1 MIERDE
7 ASEYWEAIPVT
18 LTGKDVLTM
27 VGVLD
32 CRIEMIQAINS
43 DDMAREINAPSQEM
57 RDRLMDAVK
66 AAQTA
71 VESARKGWGR
81 DQQVTLAMC
90 NEAVFDINPVDP
102 DFGLIDKEQVERAL
116 AQLPWPHGS
125 GETPPHFEGK
135 AIMQG
140 TAPVVHQGKGTA
152 LYASPDDAASTQ
164 DAPTE
169 VEDGL
174 DVSCRYGD
182 ILRRVPDGIA
192 EMGRVRMSSRER
204 AVDAINRAIDEGSG
218 SVDQFSIAW
227 DAIGWIE
234 SAGLQIVPANLLDAV
249 IAAVEMTEIPWKGS
263 QEWRKKDIIAA
274 IRAAWEGET
283 DGD

>member
-1 MIERDE
+1 MSDVTQLSDEALVEKFSDSSYCKIEGWGDDSGYEPERDE
-7 ASEYWEAIPVT
+7 
-18 LTGKDVLTM
+18 LL
-27 VGVLD
+27 
-32 CRIEMIQAINS
+32 R
-43 DDMAREINAPSQEM
+43 
-57 RDRLMDAVK
+57 RLAL
-66 AAQTA
+66 
-71 VESARKGWGR
+71 R

-204 AVDAINRAIDEGSG
+204 AVEVLQFALCGVEVSG
-218 SVDQFSIAW
+218 LDPYENLASANELVA
-227 DAIGWIE
+227 ALE
-234 SAGLQIVPANLLDAV
+234 SAGLEIVPANLLDAV
-249 IAAVEMTEIPWKGS
+249 IAAVDEAFCYNPVTKRSKI
-263 QEWRKKDIIAA
+263 QVARTDVIAA
-274 IRAAWEGET
+274 IRAAWEGAMGES
-283 DGD
+283 DN

>member
-1 MIERDE
+1 MSEDEIRAIVASIVMHAAVAANNPATIKHNQSMISKYE
-7 ASEYWEAIPVT
+7 IQ
-18 LTGKDVLTM
+18 LI
-27 VGVLD
+27 D
-32 CRIEMIQAINS
+32 CIA
-43 DDMAREINAPSQEM
+43 
-57 RDRLMDAVK
+57 L
-66 AAQTA
+66 
-71 VESARKGWGR
+71 R

-125 GETPPHFEGK
+125 GETPPHFDGK

-234 SAGLQIVPANLLDAV
+234 SAGLEIVPANLLDAV
-249 IAAVEMTEIPWKGS
+249 IAAVDEAFCYNPVTKRSKI
-263 QEWRKKDIIAA
+263 QVARTDVIAA
-274 IRAAWEGET
+274 IRAAWKGDT
-283 DGD
+283 DGH